1 MKYHHS
7 QSERRTQPN
16 SSRPQ
21 VSRRCSESP
30 PRPPAGQRALG
41 RGAEPGPNQ
50 SPAAHTPSYRADKRG
65 PQDPHG
71 RAFPLAGP
79 SPWTD
84 EGPANQ
90 CPPPAGDPQDPHL
103 FWIFT
108 GHSEATKPSKH
119 VTDETEKHH
128 LQFY

>member
-7 QSERRTQPN
+7 QSERGIQPN

-21 VSRRCSESP
+21 ASRRCSESP
-30 PRPPAGQRALG
+30 ARPSAGHRALG
-41 RGAEPGPNQ
+41 QGAEPGPNQ

-71 RAFPLAGP
+71 RAFP
-79 SPWTD
+79 
-84 EGPANQ
+84 
-90 CPPPAGDPQDPHL
+90 PAGDLQDTHL
-103 FWIFT
+103 FWILT

-119 VTDETEKHH
+119 VTDETEEHH